1 MKVEQRDEVIKDLL
15 NSVEARHGKH
25 TADSLAVAVEVY
37 KASVA
42 ALIVAAVTI
51 SRCSG
56 KPELDKVNESL
67 IEIEKRMMT
76 VADSTLVVLLDDE
89 DLTKEVMHMYKR
101 IQLESRLIL
110 VELMKG

>member
-15 NSVEARHGKH
+15 NSVEARHGKR

-42 ALIVAAVTI
+42 TLIVAAVTI

-67 IEIEKRMMT
+67 IEIEKRMMN
-76 VADSTLVVLLDDE
+76 VADSTLEVLLDNE

-101 IQLESRLIL
+101 IQLEARLIL
-110 VELMKG
+110 VEKMKG